1 VALLALAAAAALAAG
16 PAGEARGSAPGP
28 AGEPAARGAGIG
40 ADSGAREAPGA
51 APGAAPAVQERDPF
65 PAASATAYLV
75 ERDGRALWARRPEA
89 PVPPASL
96 TKIMAALV
104 LLEGDWDPNAWV
116 KVGPAPARATGTRLG
131 LRSGE
136 ELRAGDAL
144 AATLV
149 GSANDACLALAEHA
163 GGSAEA
169 FVARMNRRAR
179 DLGLAATRFANPCG
193 HDAPGHVSSARD
205 LATLTRAALRRPEFR
220 WLVAVERAEVRTRG
234 GRRLEA
240 ATGNA
245 LLGRLDG
252 ARGVKSGYTPRAG
265 KCVVALAR
273 RGDTE
278 VLLVLLGAPDR
289 WWTAAGMLERAFAE
303 EPGGG

>member
-1 VALLALAAAAALAAG
+1 MALLALAAAVALAAG
-16 PAGEARGSAPGP
+16 EAGGTATS
-28 AGEPAARGAGIG
+28 EP
-40 ADSGAREAPGA
+40 D
-51 APGAAPAVQERDPF
+51 RDPF
-65 PAASATAYLV
+65 PGASAAAFLV
-75 ERDGRALWARRPEA
+75 ERDGRTLWTRRPDV

-96 TKIMAALV
+96 TKVMTALL
-104 LLEGDWDPNAWV
+104 LLERDWDPNAWV
-116 KVGPAPARATGTRLG
+116 KVGPAAARATGTRLG
-131 LRSGE
+131 LRPGE
-136 ELRAGDAL
+136 EIRAGDAL

-169 FVARMNRRAR
+169 FVARMNRRAAE
-179 DLGLAATRFANPCG
+179 LGLAATRFSNPCG

-205 LATLTRAALRRPEFR
+205 LAALTREALRRPEFR

-240 ATGNA
+240 VTGNA

-252 ARGVKSGYTPRAG
+252 ARGVKSGFTPRAG

-289 WWTAAGMLERAFAE
+289 WWTAAGMVERAFAE
-303 EPGGG
+303 GAGGG